1 MYEMSVIVLLDTAL
15 QIFIAIA
22 VISLIAAFVVYGLS
36 GRFTFFK
43 FKKKKGDRDG
53 GW

>member
-1 MYEMSVIVLLDTAL
+1 MNIIVLLDTAL
-15 QIFIAIA
+15 QIFIALA

-43 FKKKKGDRDG
+43 LKKKKGDRDG